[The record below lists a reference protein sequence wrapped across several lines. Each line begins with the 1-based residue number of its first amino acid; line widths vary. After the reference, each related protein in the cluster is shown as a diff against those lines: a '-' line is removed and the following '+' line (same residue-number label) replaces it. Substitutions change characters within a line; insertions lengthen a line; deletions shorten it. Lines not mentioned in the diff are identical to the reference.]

1 MAMQRESAAK
11 TRPILRISL
20 VLVMLP
26 WLVGCDKGAT
36 VSGVVKF
43 KGNPLQAGSIKF
55 QTPDGKWA
63 RVGGIGEDGSYT
75 FTEVPPGPMQVAVI
89 TSHLKPTAS
98 AGGGRARMPGFRGG
112 GQAAR
117 DKPAEMKDHGPAMM
131 QALSDS
137 RKYVALPPRFEDFK
151 TSGLDFEVTKGKMQ
165 HDIDLPGK

>member
-63 RVGGIGEDGSYT
+63 RVGGIGEDGSYK
-75 FTEVPPGPMQVAVI
+75 FTEVPPGPMQVAVM
-89 TSHLKPTAS
+89 TSHLRQSGT
-98 AGGGRARMPGFRGG
+98 GARRSGLPGYRGG
-112 GQAAR
+112 GKAAR

-131 QALSDS
+131 QAMSDS
-137 RKYVALPPRFEDFK
+137 QKYVAIPPRYEDFK
-151 TSGLDFEVTKGKMQ
+151 TSGLDFEVTKGKME
-165 HDIDLPGK
+165 HDIILP